1 MSSNAPPMVP
11 WMQYYI
17 SDSTAVKPVLNSAR
31 TFVLVFKLKLTFSYS
46 CALFKAKTLTFN
58 ISQKSSPLKTYI
70 KKFGKFNRYKN
81 RFNYSSH

>member
-1 MSSNAPPMVP
+1 
-11 WMQYYI
+11 
-17 SDSTAVKPVLNSAR
+17 
-31 TFVLVFKLKLTFSYS
+31 LTFSYS